1 MNSSKAFKIALPPP
15 GIYHIRVTHT
25 NSYIEVTFITFGY
38 NTSSSVQEYLVED
51 ENSDGLSRTKEPSRK
66 GLFRLSHNDDGTI
79 SLFSLT
85 LNKYVCSNPHY
96 SSHVGF
102 YDDGEIA
109 KFELRKPEKPSNGA
123 VKLLVGTKFYSDGGF
138 LYDEERRGDLF
149 EFLPVKE

>member
-1 MNSSKAFKIALPPP
+1 MALPPP
-15 GIYHIRVTHT
+15 GIYHIRVTYPSSHT
-25 NSYIEVTFITFGY
+25 RVAASTFECNI
-38 NTSSSVQEYLVED
+38 SSLVQGYLVEN
-51 ENSDGLSRTKEPSRK
+51 ENSNGLSRTEEPSRK

-85 LNKYVCSNPHY
+85 LNKYVCSH
-96 SSHVGF
+96 SSPFSRWLVGF

-109 KFELRKPEKPSNGA
+109 KFELHKPEKPSNGA